1 MKKLLAILAIM
12 VIAMTAY
19 AQDHDVIRRNAK
31 FSGQVDFVTKSK
43 KIAGNPIWNYKPG
56 TMWHLTSNVVGDD
69 IYVEFYIETPDG
81 LHREIMQWRQSEA
94 VIVVFDPNTNPSYT
108 VMNDEYS
115 FLTIMPNKKGKYIV
129 QIVTQ

>member
-1 MKKLLAILAIM
+1 MKKLLTILAIM
-12 VIAMTAY
+12 VIAMTAS
-19 AQDHDVIRRNAK
+19 AQDYDVIRRNAK
-31 FSGQVDFVTKSK
+31 FSGPVDFVTKSK

-81 LHREIMQWRQSEA
+81 LHSEIMQWRQSEA